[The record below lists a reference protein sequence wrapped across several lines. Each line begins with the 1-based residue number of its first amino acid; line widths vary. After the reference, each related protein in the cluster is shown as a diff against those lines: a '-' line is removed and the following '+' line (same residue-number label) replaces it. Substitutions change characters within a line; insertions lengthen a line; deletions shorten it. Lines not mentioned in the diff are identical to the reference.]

1 MSASLFGLVFSH
13 QIQPKLQEL
22 DNERI
27 TINQNKKI
35 LLLATFFVTVV
46 NLTLVVLVSSWFTIL
61 LFACFFGGM
70 YKSFEKTA
78 IFKSKF
84 KDFIIPNIIKSIDP
98 TLNYNKICTIP
109 KAEILASNLYQNH
122 TNRVT
127 VSNEDIISTPNYGNM
142 KIFESEIVDY
152 YTTTEYVNNKPQN
165 TEKEKSLFQG
175 KILVADYPIKFYE
188 RTLVK
193 RKSFLKFLKLEIPEG
208 YERVTLESPEF
219 MDLFEVFTT
228 DQVEARMCLQTDIMT
243 NLSDLIK
250 LHDQNLEVSFANN
263 RIFVTLST
271 GVNSF
276 EIDMKK
282 SITNPKI
289 YQQFY
294 DDVVSLLNIAKTL
307 KLHQNQTTQKVNQSN
322 QTLGFVPNLN

>member
-22 DNERI
+22 EKERI
-27 TINQNKKI
+27 DINQNKKI
-35 LLLATFFVTVV
+35 LLLATCFVTVI
-46 NLTLVVLVSSWFTIL
+46 NLTLVVYVSSWFIIL
-61 LFACFFGGM
+61 LLACFFGGM

-84 KDFIIPNIIKSIDP
+84 KDLIIPNIIKSIDQ
-98 TLNYNKICTIP
+98 TLNYNKKCAIP

-127 VSNEDIISTPNYGNM
+127 ISNEDLIFTTNYGNM
-142 KIFESEIVDY
+142 KVFESKIVDY
-152 YTTTEYVNNKPQN
+152 YTTTEYVDNKPKN
-165 TEKEKSLFQG
+165 AEKQKDLFQG
-175 KILVADYPIKFYE
+175 KILVADYPIKFYGS
-188 RTLVK
+188 TLVK
-193 RKSFLKFLKLEIPEG
+193 RKSFFKFLKLDIPHG

-228 DQVEARMCLQTDIMT
+228 DQVEARMCLQTDIMA

-263 RIFVTLST
+263 RIFVALST

-276 EIDMKK
+276 ELDMRKPIID
-282 SITNPKI
+282 PKI

-307 KLHQNQTTQKVNQSN
+307 KLHQNQITQKANQNN
-322 QTLGFVPNLN
+322 QTLGFVPYLN